1 MDNDESGRTLVE
13 AMLAR
18 WGYEVSTC
26 SNGIEA
32 LEILEQRDG
41 PQLTILAWM
50 MPEMDG
56 IELCQ
61 KILESTTI
69 SCTYTIM
76 LTSMN
81 RKSAMAEAI
90 EAGADDF
97 LDKPFSLSELLAR
110 VRAILH

>member
-1 MDNDESGRTLVE
+1 MSTNHPSTKTLIVDDDESGRTLVE

-41 PQLTILAWM
+41 PQLTILDWM

-56 IELCQ
+56 IELL
-61 KILESTTI
+61 KNSGVHH
-69 SCTYTIM
+69 Y
-76 LTSMN
+76 
-81 RKSAMAEAI
+81 
-90 EAGADDF
+90 
-97 LDKPFSLSELLAR
+97 LLHLYHHVNQHEPEER
-110 VRAILH
+110 YGRSDRGRRR

>member
-1 MDNDESGRTLVE
+1 MDDDERGRTLVE

-41 PQLTILAWM
+41 PQLTILDWM
-50 MPEMDG
+50 MPEMDD

-69 SCTYTIM
+69 SCTYTII

-81 RKSAMAEAI
+81 RRSAMAEAI
-90 EAGADDF
+90 EASADGF
-97 LDKPFSLSELLAR
+97 LARPFDPSELLAR
-110 VRAILH
+110 VRAFLH